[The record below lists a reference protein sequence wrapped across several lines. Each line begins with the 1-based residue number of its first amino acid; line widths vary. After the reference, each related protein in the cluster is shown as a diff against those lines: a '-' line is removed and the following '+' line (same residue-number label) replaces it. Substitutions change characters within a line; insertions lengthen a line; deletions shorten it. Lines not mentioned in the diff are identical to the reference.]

1 MNRHMYP
8 LVYRPLQSTFS
19 FHIKGPA
26 QSTVELK
33 KGSAGVVL
41 LMDKSPMR
49 YCVYRGFILERP
61 IPLRNN
67 F

>member
-1 MNRHMYP
+1 MYISLIDKHMNGHMYP

-26 QSTVELK
+26 QSTVQLK

-49 YCVYRGFILERP
+49 
-61 IPLRNN
+61 
-67 F
+67 